1 MSEAQ
6 YTVEQ
11 AHLHFAKILNGR
23 VWQLLESMQR
33 TAEEDALMV
42 HAAHACLY
50 HWLQVGTV
58 ANHQRGLWLLSR
70 VYGALGEKAIALQYA
85 RRCLAL
91 TEAYPGEMADF
102 DVAYAYE
109 GIARA
114 LALNDDKAQALAY
127 RQKAEEAGKTIADA
141 EDRQIFEGDLGAKPA
156 S

>member
-11 AHLHFAKILNGR
+11 AHLHFAKTLNGR
-23 VWQLLESMQR
+23 VWQLLEAERR

-58 ANHQRGLWLLSR
+58 VNHQRGIWLLSR
-70 VYGALGEKAIALQYA
+70 VYGVLGERTLALEYA
-85 RRCLAL
+85 QRCLAL
-91 TEAYPGEMADF
+91 TEAHPGEMADF

-109 GIARA
+109 GMART
-114 LALNDDKAQALAY
+114 LALNGEAAEARAY
-127 RQKAEEAGKTIADA
+127 RQKAEEAGKAIAGD
-141 EDRQIFEGDLGAKPA
+141 EDRQIFEGDLGADPA
-156 S
+156 